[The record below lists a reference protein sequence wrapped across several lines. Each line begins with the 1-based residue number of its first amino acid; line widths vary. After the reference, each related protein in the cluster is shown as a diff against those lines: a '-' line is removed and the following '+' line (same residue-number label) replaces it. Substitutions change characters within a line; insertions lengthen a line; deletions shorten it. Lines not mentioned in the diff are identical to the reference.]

1 MVNINTNTGALMA
14 ARSAQL
20 VQRTVDNASLRLASG
35 LRVNS
40 SADDAAG
47 LAVSNKMVSQLRG
60 MGSALKNTSDGISLI
75 QTAIAGMQTSL
86 EITQRLREL
95 ALQSHNGVY
104 VSGDRSNIQSEA
116 DELIGELNRI
126 ATHTKFNGINLLDGS
141 YNQDMRVGNTNPE
154 IVNVTIDGM
163 GINKHIEGESYAYGN
178 STQILSPVENATGTS
193 MFALPTISNGIGNM
207 SPVYLSTATASGVS
221 SS

>member
-14 ARSAQL
+14 ARAAQFI
-20 VQRTVDNASLRLASG
+20 QRNADKAALRLSSG

-47 LAVSNKMVSQLRG
+47 LAVSNKMVSQLKG

-86 EITQRLREL
+86 EISQRLREL

-104 VSGDRSNIQSEA
+104 VDGDRNNIQIEA
-116 DELIGELNRI
+116 DELLGELSRI
-126 ATHTKFNGINLLDGS
+126 ASHTKFNDINLLDGS
-141 YNQDMRVGNTNPE
+141 
-154 IVNVTIDGM
+154 
-163 GINKHIEGESYAYGN
+163 
-178 STQILSPVENATGTS
+178 
-193 MFALPTISNGIGNM
+193 
-207 SPVYLSTATASGVS
+207 
-221 SS
+221 

>member
-1 MVNINTNTGALMA
+1 M
-14 ARSAQL
+14 
-20 VQRTVDNASLRLASG
+20 RLASG

-126 ATHTKFNGINLLDGS
+126 ATH
-141 YNQDMRVGNTNPE
+141 
-154 IVNVTIDGM
+154 
-163 GINKHIEGESYAYGN
+163 
-178 STQILSPVENATGTS
+178 QI
-193 MFALPTISNGIGNM
+193 
-207 SPVYLSTATASGVS
+207 
-221 SS
+221 

>member
-1 MVNINTNTGALMA
+1 MVYINTNTGALMA
-14 ARSAQL
+14 ARSAQF
-20 VQRTVDNASLRLASG
+20 VQRNADTASLRLSSG

-47 LAVSNKMVSQLRG
+47 LAVSNKMVSQIRG
-60 MGSALKNTSDGISLI
+60 LETALKNTSDGISLI

-104 VSGDRSNIQSEA
+104 VDGDRNNIQLEA
-116 DELIGELNRI
+116 DELLGELTRV

-141 YNQDMRVGNTNPE
+141 YSKDIRVGNTNPE

-163 GINKHIEGESYAYGN
+163 GINKHIEGESYA
-178 STQILSPVENATGTS
+178 
-193 MFALPTISNGIGNM
+193 F
-207 SPVYLSTATASGVS
+207 
-221 SS
+221 